1 MVPFTS
7 KWNIQSWTFY
17 NVISF
22 NHRGTQDEGIIVDE
36 QKNEEKRESV
46 LDISEKKVVAV
57 NREIERSIGESK
69 EIERKSISLE
79 GQDDL
84 KFPLRSETGES
95 SSLKENLSQAQE
107 EVNIKD
113 ADTEDDMDRLSFQSK
128 KKMWEQATLERRDKK
143 KSNVRAPDLLKDVL
157 DAEDDVVHNENYQKL
172 VRDTAVWS
180 TNRISEIKF
189 CK

>member
-1 MVPFTS
+1 MGNAEYMGNR
-7 KWNIQSWTFY
+7 KM
-17 NVISF
+17 
-22 NHRGTQDEGIIVDE
+22 
-36 QKNEEKRESV
+36 KKRETV
-46 LDISEKKVVAV
+46 LDMNEKKVVAV
-57 NREIERSIGESK
+57 NREIERSIGENK
-69 EIERKSISLE
+69 EIERKSTSLE

-143 KSNVRAPDLLKDVL
+143 KSNVRATDLLKDVL
-157 DAEDDVVHNENYQKL
+157 DAEDDVVHKKL
-172 VRDTAVWS
+172 
-180 TNRISEIKF
+180 
-189 CK
+189 